1 MMTSIRRT
9 VGTNNR
15 GFNMGSS
22 MRAFAGTVVA
32 GLLFMVSQ
40 GVAAT
45 ELEEI
50 RAGSLSGDRVQVN
63 LRFSE
68 APPSDIRAFAID
80 SPPRIALDLPNVG
93 NALPR
98 RETDLNV
105 GPVLRASTVEAG
117 NRTRVVLNLT
127 QASEYQTRV
136 EGNNLI
142 LTLGRGVSEADART
156 QQVVDRAG
164 EPTTTTRSARPMEI
178 TGIDFRRGS
187 EGEGRVEVDLSRS
200 GAEINVREQAGRIEM
215 TFPRAM
221 VDESLERRLDVV
233 DFATPV
239 HTIDTVAERN
249 RVRMEIEARGE
260 YEIISYQSDRQFV
273 LEVAPITEAEREAR
287 AREEQEYAGERL
299 SLNFQDIEVRSV
311 LQLLADFTDLNIV
324 VSDTV
329 GGNITLRLNNVPWD
343 QALDVILRARGLD
356 KRMDGN
362 VLYVAPSEEIAARE
376 RLEMESERDRQ
387 ELEPLRTEFVQINF
401 AQAEQIASLIRT
413 DEGGQF
419 LSERGSITID
429 SRTNTLLIQDTQ
441 SRIEDVRRLVSTLDV
456 PVQQV
461 LIETRIVIAQDNF
474 ARELGARFG
483 ISGTRGDGRRTRA
496 GVGGSLAGADVARDS
511 ATGNL
516 AQRLSADGYQAYNYD
531 DDFGMGNRLN
541 NSLPPGRTQ
550 AGGIGVSI
558 LRSGVLLDLEL
569 SALQVEGRGEIIS
582 SPRVVTTNG
591 QTAYIKDGEEIP
603 YQEATSSGATS
614 TQFVEAVLATEV
626 TPQITPNGNVIL
638 DIKVN
643 KDEANFGRAVQ
654 GVPAINK
661 REVETQVF
669 VGNGETVVLGGVYE
683 ITSEE
688 GLEKVPF
695 FGDIP
700 FLGNLFRNRSTSNT
714 KAELLIFVT
723 PRVLD

>member
-1 MMTSIRRT
+1 
-9 VGTNNR
+9 
-15 GFNMGSS
+15 MGSS

-68 APPSDIRAFAID
+68 TPPSDIRAFAID

-164 EPTTTTRSARPMEI
+164 EPAATTRSARPMEI

-239 HTIDTVAERN
+239 HTIDTIAERN

-273 LEVAPITEAEREAR
+273 LEVAPISEAERQAR
-287 AREEQEYAGERL
+287 AREEEEYAGERL

-343 QALDVILRARGLD
+343 QALDIILRARGLD

-376 RLEMESERDRQ
+376 RLEMEAERDRQ

-401 AQAEQIASLIRT
+401 AQAEQIASLIR
-413 DEGGQF
+413 GGDGGEF

-429 SRTNTLLIQDTQ
+429 TRTNTLLVQDTQ

-461 LIETRIVIAQDNF
+461 LIETRIVIAEDTFN
-474 ARELGARFG
+474 RELGARFG
-483 ISGTRGDGRRTRA
+483 ISATRGSDRRTSA
-496 GVGGSLAGADVARDS
+496 GLSGSLEGSDS
-511 ATGNL
+511 ALGTSPGDMGGL
-516 AQRLSADGYQAYNYD
+516 AIGD
-531 DDFGMGNRLN
+531 RLN
-541 NSLPPGRTQ
+541 SSLPAGGNAGQ
-550 AGGIGVSI
+550 AGLSI

-582 SPRVVTTNG
+582 SPRVITANG
-591 QTAYIKDGEEIP
+591 QTATIKQGEEIP
-603 YQEATSSGATS
+603 FQEATASGATS
-614 TQFVEAVLATEV
+614 TQFIEAVLSTEV

-638 DIKVN
+638 DIKVT
-643 KDEANFGRAVQ
+643 KDEPSQRVIL
-654 GVPAINK
+654 GVPGINK

-683 ITSEE
+683 IDSRTN
-688 GLEKVPF
+688 LEKVPF

-700 FLGNLFRNRSTSNT
+700 FLGNLFRNRSTENT

>member
-1 MMTSIRRT
+1 MMTSIRRK
-9 VGTNNR
+9 VGTTNR

-68 APPSDIRAFAID
+68 TPPSDIRAFAID

-164 EPTTTTRSARPMEI
+164 EPAATTRSARPMEI

-273 LEVAPITEAEREAR
+273 LEVAPISEAERQAR
-287 AREEQEYAGERL
+287 AREEEEYAGERL

-343 QALDVILRARGLD
+343 QALDIILRARGLD

-376 RLEMESERDRQ
+376 RLEMEAERDRQ

-401 AQAEQIASLIRT
+401 AQAEQIASLIR
-413 DEGGQF
+413 GGDGGEF

-429 SRTNTLLIQDTQ
+429 TRTNTLLVQDTQ

-461 LIETRIVIAQDNF
+461 LIETRIVIAEDTFN
-474 ARELGARFG
+474 RELGARFG
-483 ISGTRGDGRRTRA
+483 ISATRGSDRRTSA
-496 GVGGSLAGADVARDS
+496 GLSGSLEGSDS
-511 ATGNL
+511 ALGTSPGDMGGL
-516 AQRLSADGYQAYNYD
+516 AIGD
-531 DDFGMGNRLN
+531 RLN
-541 NSLPPGRTQ
+541 SSLPAGGNAGQ
-550 AGGIGVSI
+550 AGLSI

-582 SPRVVTTNG
+582 SPRVITANG
-591 QTAYIKDGEEIP
+591 QTATIKQGEEIP
-603 YQEATSSGATS
+603 FQEATASGATS
-614 TQFVEAVLATEV
+614 TQFIEAVLSTEV

-638 DIKVN
+638 DIKVT
-643 KDEANFGRAVQ
+643 KDEPSQRVIL
-654 GVPAINK
+654 GVPGINK

-683 ITSEE
+683 IDSRTN
-688 GLEKVPF
+688 LEKVPF

-700 FLGNLFRNRSTSNT
+700 FLGNLFRNRSTENT

>member
-1 MMTSIRRT
+1 MMTSIRRK
-9 VGTNNR
+9 VGITNR

-93 NALPR
+93 NSLPQ

-105 GPVLRASTVEAG
+105 GPILRASSVEAG

-164 EPTTTTRSARPMEI
+164 EPTPVTRSARPVEI

-221 VDESLERRLDVV
+221 IDEALERRLDVV

-239 HTIDTVAERN
+239 HMIDTVAERD
-249 RVRMEIEARGE
+249 RVRMEVEARGE
-260 YEIISYQSDRQFV
+260 YEILSYQSDRQFV
-273 LEVAPITEAEREAR
+273 LEVAPISEAERQAR
-287 AREEQEYAGERL
+287 AREEEEFEGERL

-343 QALDVILRARGLD
+343 QALDIILRARGLD

-376 RLEMESERDRQ
+376 RMEMEAARDRQ

-401 AQAEQIASLIRT
+401 AQAEQIASLIRS
-413 DEGGQF
+413 DEGAQF
-419 LSERGSITID
+419 LSERGNVTID
-429 SRTNTLLIQDTQ
+429 SRTNTLLVQDTQ

-461 LIETRIVIAQDNF
+461 LIETRIVIARDSFN
-474 ARELGARFG
+474 RELGARFG
-483 ISGTRGDGRRTRA
+483 VSGSRGEGRRTQLGA
-496 GVGGSLAGADVARDS
+496 GGSLDGASAARGTSSGSRGAGEL
-511 ATGNL
+511 ATGVEL
-516 AQRLSADGYQAYNYD
+516 
-531 DDFGMGNRLN
+531 GNRLN
-541 NSLPPGRTQ
+541 SSLPAGNDAGR
-550 AGGIGVSI
+550 AGISI

-569 SALQVEGRGEIIS
+569 SALEVEGRGEIIS
-582 SPRVVTTNG
+582 SPRVITANG
-591 QTAYIKDGEEIP
+591 QTAYIKDGQEIP
-603 YQEATSSGATS
+603 YQEATASGATS
-614 TQFVEAVLATEV
+614 TQFIEALLATEV

-638 DIKVN
+638 DIRVN
-643 KDEANFGRAVQ
+643 KDEPDFAQAVL
-654 GVPAINK
+654 GVPTINK

-669 VGNGETVVLGGVYE
+669 VGDGETVVLGGVYE
-683 ITSEE
+683 IESSES
-688 GLEKVPF
+688 LEKVPF

-700 FLGNLFRNRSTSNT
+700 FLGNLFRNRATENA

>member
-1 MMTSIRRT
+1 MMTSIRRK
-9 VGTNNR
+9 VGTTNR

-68 APPSDIRAFAID
+68 TPPSDIRAFAID

-117 NRTRVVLNLT
+117 NRTRVVFNLT

-142 LTLGRGVSEADART
+142 LTLGRGVSEADARAE
-156 QQVVDRAG
+156 QVVERAG
-164 EPTTTTRSARPMEI
+164 DPAQPVTRSARPMEI

-273 LEVAPITEAEREAR
+273 LEVAPISEAERQAR
-287 AREEQEYAGERL
+287 AREEEEFAGERL

-343 QALDVILRARGLD
+343 QALDVILQARGLD

-376 RLEMESERDRQ
+376 RMEMETQRDRQ

-401 AQAEQIASLIRT
+401 AQAEQIASLIRS

-429 SRTNTLLIQDTQ
+429 TRTNTLLVQDTQ

-461 LIETRIVIAQDNF
+461 LIETRIVIADDSFQRD
-474 ARELGARFG
+474 LGARFG
-483 ISGTRGDGRRTRA
+483 ISAGRDRGRTSLGLSGTADASSEITQNLSGGTPGVPSLGD
-496 GVGGSLAGADVARDS
+496 
-511 ATGNL
+511 
-516 AQRLSADGYQAYNYD
+516 
-531 DDFGMGNRLN
+531 RLN
-541 NSLPPGRTQ
+541 SSLPAQADATPGSV
-550 AGGIGVSI
+550 GLSI
-558 LRSGVLLDLEL
+558 LRPNVLLDLEL

-582 SPRVVTTNG
+582 SPRVITANG
-591 QTAYIKDGEEIP
+591 QTATIKQGEEIP
-603 YQEATSSGATS
+603 FQEATASGATS
-614 TQFVEAVLATEV
+614 TQFIEAVLSTEV

-638 DIKVN
+638 DIKVT
-643 KDEANFGRAVQ
+643 KDEPSQRVVL
-654 GVPAINK
+654 GVPGINK

-683 ITSEE
+683 IDSRTQ
-688 GLEKVPF
+688 LEKVPF

-700 FLGNLFRNRSTSNT
+700 FLGNLFKNRSTENT

-723 PRVLD
+723 PRVID

>member
-1 MMTSIRRT
+1 MMTSIRRK
-9 VGTNNR
+9 VGTTNR

-68 APPSDIRAFAID
+68 TPPSDIRAFAID

-164 EPTTTTRSARPMEI
+164 EPAATTRSARPMEI

-239 HTIDTVAERN
+239 HTIDTIAERN

-273 LEVAPITEAEREAR
+273 LEVAPISEAERQAR
-287 AREEQEYAGERL
+287 AREEEEYAGERL

-343 QALDVILRARGLD
+343 QALDIILRARGLD

-376 RLEMESERDRQ
+376 RLEMEAERDRQ

-401 AQAEQIASLIRT
+401 AQAEQIASLIR
-413 DEGGQF
+413 GGDGGEF

-429 SRTNTLLIQDTQ
+429 TRTNTLLVQDTQ

-461 LIETRIVIAQDNF
+461 LIETRIVIAEDTFN
-474 ARELGARFG
+474 RELGARFG
-483 ISGTRGDGRRTRA
+483 ISGTRGDRRTR
-496 GVGGSLAGADVARDS
+496 VGGAGSIEGADAARD
-511 ATGNL
+511 AT
-516 AQRLSADGYQAYNYD
+516 
-531 DDFGMGNRLN
+531 
-541 NSLPPGRTQ
+541 T
-550 AGGIGVSI
+550 GGIGGIAIGDRLNSSLPAGGNAGQAGLSI

-582 SPRVVTTNG
+582 SPRVITANG
-591 QTAYIKDGEEIP
+591 QTATIKQGEEIP
-603 YQEATSSGATS
+603 FQEATASGATS
-614 TQFVEAVLATEV
+614 TQFIEAVLSTEV

-638 DIKVN
+638 DIKVT
-643 KDEANFGRAVQ
+643 KDEPSQRVIL
-654 GVPAINK
+654 GVPGINK

-683 ITSEE
+683 IDSRTN
-688 GLEKVPF
+688 LEKVPF

-700 FLGNLFRNRSTSNT
+700 FLGNLFRNRSTENT

>member
-1 MMTSIRRT
+1 MMTSIRRK
-9 VGTNNR
+9 VGITNR

-22 MRAFAGTVVA
+22 MRTFAGTVVA

-93 NALPR
+93 NALPQ

-105 GPVLRASTVEAG
+105 GPILRASSVEAG

-164 EPTTTTRSARPMEI
+164 EPTPVTRSARPVEI

-221 VDESLERRLDVV
+221 IDEALERRLDVV

-239 HTIDTVAERN
+239 HMIDTVAERD
-249 RVRMEIEARGE
+249 RVRMEVEARGE
-260 YEIISYQSDRQFV
+260 YEILSYQSDRQFV
-273 LEVAPITEAEREAR
+273 LEVAPISEAERQAR
-287 AREEQEYAGERL
+287 AREEEEFEGERL

-343 QALDVILRARGLD
+343 QALDIILQARGLD

-376 RLEMESERDRQ
+376 RMEMEAERDRQ

-401 AQAEQIASLIRT
+401 AQAEQIASLIRS
-413 DEGGQF
+413 DEGAQF
-419 LSERGSITID
+419 LSERGNVTID
-429 SRTNTLLIQDTQ
+429 SRTNTLLVQDTQ

-461 LIETRIVIAQDNF
+461 LIETRIVIARDSFN
-474 ARELGARFG
+474 RELGARFG
-483 ISGTRGDGRRTRA
+483 VSGSRGEGRRTQLGA
-496 GVGGSLAGADVARDS
+496 GGSLDGASAARGTSSGSRGAGEL
-511 ATGNL
+511 ATGVEL
-516 AQRLSADGYQAYNYD
+516 
-531 DDFGMGNRLN
+531 GNRLN
-541 NSLPPGRTQ
+541 SSLPAGNDAGR
-550 AGGIGVSI
+550 AGISI

-569 SALQVEGRGEIIS
+569 SALEVEGRGEIIS
-582 SPRVVTTNG
+582 SPRVITANG
-591 QTAYIKDGEEIP
+591 QTAYIKDGQEIP
-603 YQEATSSGATS
+603 YQEATASGATS
-614 TQFVEAVLATEV
+614 TQFIEALLATEV

-638 DIKVN
+638 DIRVN
-643 KDEANFGRAVQ
+643 KDEPDFAQAVL
-654 GVPAINK
+654 GVPTINK

-669 VGNGETVVLGGVYE
+669 VGDGETVVLGGVYE
-683 ITSEE
+683 IESSES
-688 GLEKVPF
+688 LEKVPF

-700 FLGNLFRNRSTSNT
+700 FLGNLFRNRATENA

>member
-1 MMTSIRRT
+1 MMTSIRRR
-9 VGTNNR
+9 VGTTNR

-32 GLLFMVSQ
+32 GLLFLVSQ

-68 APPSDIRAFAID
+68 APPSDVRAFAID
-80 SPPRIALDLPNVG
+80 SPPRIALDLPDVG
-93 NALPR
+93 NALPS

-105 GPVLRASTVEAG
+105 GPLLRASSVEAG
-117 NRTRVVLNLT
+117 DRTRVVLNLT

-156 QQVVDRAG
+156 EQVVEREG
-164 EPTTTTRSARPMEI
+164 EPTATTRSARPVEI

-200 GAEINVREQAGRIEM
+200 GAEIDVREQAGRIEM

-221 VDESLERRLDVV
+221 IDDDLERRLDVV

-239 HTIDTVAERN
+239 HTIDTVSERD
-249 RVRMEIEARGE
+249 RVRMEVEARGE
-260 YEIISYQSDRQFV
+260 YEVISYQSDRQFV
-273 LEVAPITEAEREAR
+273 LEVAPISEAERQAR
-287 AREEQEYAGERL
+287 AREEQEFEGERL

-343 QALDVILRARGLD
+343 QALDVILQTRGLD

-376 RLEMESERDRQ
+376 RMEMEAERDRQ

-401 AQAEQIASLIRT
+401 AQADQIASMLES

-419 LSERGSITID
+419 LSERGSVTID
-429 SRTNTLLIQDTQ
+429 TRTNTLLVQDTQ

-461 LIETRIVIAQDNF
+461 LIETRIVVAEDTFN
-474 ARELGARFG
+474 RELGARFG
-483 ISGTRGDGRRTRA
+483 ISGGRTRGNTQL
-496 GVGGSLAGADVARDS
+496 GGGGTIEGADSSRGG
-511 ATGNL
+511 GNIG
-516 AQRLSADGYQAYNYD
+516 DVDIGD
-531 DDFGMGNRLN
+531 RLN
-541 NSLPPGRTQ
+541 SSLPASGD
-550 AGGIGVSI
+550 AGSAGLSI

-569 SALQVEGRGEIIS
+569 
-582 SPRVVTTNG
+582 
-591 QTAYIKDGEEIP
+591 
-603 YQEATSSGATS
+603 
-614 TQFVEAVLATEV
+614 
-626 TPQITPNGNVIL
+626 
-638 DIKVN
+638 
-643 KDEANFGRAVQ
+643 
-654 GVPAINK
+654 
-661 REVETQVF
+661 
-669 VGNGETVVLGGVYE
+669 
-683 ITSEE
+683 
-688 GLEKVPF
+688 
-695 FGDIP
+695 
-700 FLGNLFRNRSTSNT
+700 
-714 KAELLIFVT
+714 
-723 PRVLD
+723 

>member
-1 MMTSIRRT
+1 MITSIRRKI
-9 VGTNNR
+9 GTTNR

-40 GVAAT
+40 GVGAT

-63 LRFSE
+63 LRFSD
-68 APPSDIRAFAID
+68 APPADVRAFAID
-80 SPPRIALDLPNVG
+80 SPPRIALDLPEVG
-93 NALPR
+93 NALPQ

-105 GPVLRASTVEAG
+105 GPILRASTVEAG
-117 NRTRVVLNLT
+117 NRTRVVLSLT
-127 QASEYQTRV
+127 QASEYTTRV

-142 LTLGRGVSEADART
+142 LTLGRGVSEADA
-156 QQVVDRAG
+156 QVDQVVERVGAT
-164 EPTTTTRSARPMEI
+164 PATTRSARPMEI
-178 TGIDFRRGS
+178 TGIDFRRGE

-221 VDESLERRLDVV
+221 IDEQLERRLDVV

-239 HTIDTVAERN
+239 HTIDTVAERD
-249 RVRMEIEARGE
+249 RVRMEVEARGE
-260 YEIISYQSDRQFV
+260 YEILSYQSDRQFV
-273 LEVAPITEAEREAR
+273 LEVAPISEAERRAR
-287 AREEQEYAGERL
+287 AQEEEEYQGERL

-343 QALDVILRARGLD
+343 QALDIILQARGLD
-356 KRMDGN
+356 KRMQGN
-362 VLYVAPSEEIAARE
+362 VLYVAPSQEIAARE
-376 RLEMESERDRQ
+376 RQEMEAQRDRQ

-401 AQAEQIASLIRT
+401 AQAEQIASLIR
-413 DEGGQF
+413 GGDGGEF

-461 LIETRIVIAQDNF
+461 LIETRIVIAEDTFN
-474 ARELGARFG
+474 RELGARFG
-483 ISGTRGDGRRTRA
+483 ISATRGDRRTRA
-496 GVGGSLAGADVARDS
+496 GASGSLEGADGARAS
-511 ATGNL
+511 STGALGGL
-516 AQRLSADGYQAYNYD
+516 AIGD
-531 DDFGMGNRLN
+531 RLN
-541 NSLPPGRTQ
+541 SSLPAGGNAGQ
-550 AGGIGVSI
+550 AGLSI

-582 SPRVVTTNG
+582 SPRVITANG
-591 QTAYIKDGEEIP
+591 QTATIKQGEEIP
-603 YQEATSSGATS
+603 FQEATASGATS
-614 TQFVEAVLATEV
+614 TQFIEAVLSTEV

-638 DIKVN
+638 DIKVT
-643 KDEANFGRAVQ
+643 KDEPSQRVVL
-654 GVPAINK
+654 GVPGINK

-683 ITSEE
+683 IDSRTN
-688 GLEKVPF
+688 LEKVPF

-700 FLGNLFRNRSTSNT
+700 FLGNLFRNRSTENT

>member
-1 MMTSIRRT
+1 MMTSIRRK
-9 VGTNNR
+9 VGTTNR

-22 MRAFAGTVVA
+22 MRAFAGTVIA

-68 APPSDIRAFAID
+68 TPPSDIRAFAID

-142 LTLGRGVSEADART
+142 LTLGHGVSEADART

-164 EPTTTTRSARPMEI
+164 EPAATTRSARPMEI

-221 VDESLERRLDVV
+221 VDEALERRLDVV

-239 HTIDTVAERN
+239 HTIDTIAERN

-273 LEVAPITEAEREAR
+273 LEVAPISEAERQAR
-287 AREEQEYAGERL
+287 AREEEEYAGERL

-343 QALDVILRARGLD
+343 QALDIILRARGLD

-376 RLEMESERDRQ
+376 RLEMEAERDRQ

-401 AQAEQIASLIRT
+401 AQAEQIASLIR
-413 DEGGQF
+413 GGDGGEF

-429 SRTNTLLIQDTQ
+429 TRTNTLLVQDTQ

-461 LIETRIVIAQDNF
+461 LIETRIVIAEDTFN
-474 ARELGARFG
+474 RELGARFG
-483 ISGTRGDGRRTRA
+483 ISATRGSDRRTSA
-496 GVGGSLAGADVARDS
+496 GLSGSLEGSDS
-511 ATGNL
+511 ALGTSPGDMGGL
-516 AQRLSADGYQAYNYD
+516 AIGD
-531 DDFGMGNRLN
+531 RLN
-541 NSLPPGRTQ
+541 SSLPAGGNAGQ
-550 AGGIGVSI
+550 AGLSI

-582 SPRVVTTNG
+582 SPRVITANG
-591 QTAYIKDGEEIP
+591 QTATIKQGEEIP
-603 YQEATSSGATS
+603 FQEATASGATS
-614 TQFVEAVLATEV
+614 TQFIEAVLSTEV

-638 DIKVN
+638 DIKVT
-643 KDEANFGRAVQ
+643 KDEPSQRVIL
-654 GVPAINK
+654 GVPGINK

-683 ITSEE
+683 IDSRTN
-688 GLEKVPF
+688 LEKVPF

-700 FLGNLFRNRSTSNT
+700 FLGNLFRNRSTENT

>member
-1 MMTSIRRT
+1 MMTSIRRK
-9 VGTNNR
+9 VGITNR

-105 GPVLRASTVEAG
+105 GPVLRASSVEAG

-156 QQVVDRAG
+156 QQIVDRAG
-164 EPTTTTRSARPMEI
+164 EPTTTTRSARPVEI
-178 TGIDFRRGS
+178 TGIDFRRGA

-221 VDESLERRLDVV
+221 IDESLERRLDVV

-239 HTIDTVAERN
+239 HIIDTVAERD
-249 RVRMEIEARGE
+249 RVRMEVEARGE
-260 YEIISYQSDRQFV
+260 YELLSYQSDRQFV
-273 LEVAPITEAEREAR
+273 LEVAPISEAERQAR
-287 AREEQEYAGERL
+287 AREEQEFEGERL

-343 QALDVILRARGLD
+343 QALDIILRARGLD

-362 VLYVAPSEEIAARE
+362 VLYVAPSQEIAARE
-376 RLEMESERDRQ
+376 RMEMEAERDRQ

-401 AQAEQIASLIRT
+401 AQAEQIASLIR
-413 DEGGQF
+413 GGDGGEF

-429 SRTNTLLIQDTQ
+429 TRTNTLLVQDTQ

-461 LIETRIVIAQDNF
+461 LIETRIVIAEDTFN
-474 ARELGARFG
+474 RELGARFG
-483 ISGTRGDGRRTRA
+483 ISGGRTRGNTQL
-496 GVGGSLAGADVARDS
+496 GGGGTIEGADSARGGGNIGGVAIGD
-511 ATGNL
+511 
-516 AQRLSADGYQAYNYD
+516 
-531 DDFGMGNRLN
+531 RLN
-541 NSLPPGRTQ
+541 SSLP
-550 AGGIGVSI
+550 AGGNAGSAGLSI

-582 SPRVVTTNG
+582 SPRVITANG
-591 QTAYIKDGEEIP
+591 QTATIKQGEEIP
-603 YQEATSSGATS
+603 YQEATASGATS
-614 TQFVEAVLATEV
+614 TQFIEAVLSTEV

-638 DIKVN
+638 DINVK
-643 KDEANFGRAVQ
+643 KDEPSQRVIL
-654 GVPAINK
+654 GVPGINK

-683 ITSEE
+683 IDSRTN
-688 GLEKVPF
+688 LEKVPF

-700 FLGNLFRNRSTSNT
+700 FLGNLFRNNSTENT

>member
-1 MMTSIRRT
+1 MMKRMGRKT
-9 VGTNNR
+9 GNNYR
-15 GFNMGSS
+15 GLHMGSS
-22 MRAFAGTVVA
+22 MRALAGTVMA
-32 GLLFMVSQ
+32 ALLFMVSQ

-50 RAGSLSGDRVQVN
+50 RAASISGDRVQVN
-63 LRFSE
+63 LRFSGT
-68 APPSDIRAFAID
+68 PPEDVRAFAID
-80 SPPRIALDLPNVG
+80 SPPRIALDLPDAG
-93 NALPR
+93 NALR
-98 RETDLNV
+98 SRETDLNV
-105 GPVLRASTVEAG
+105 GPLLTATAVESG
-117 NRTRVVLNLT
+117 DRTRVVLNLT
-127 QASEYQTRV
+127 QPSEYQTRV

-142 LTLGRGVSEADART
+142 LTLGRGVSEADSDV

-164 EPTTTTRSARPMEI
+164 EPSERATRSARPVEI

-187 EGEGRVEVDLSRS
+187 EGEGRVEIDLSRS
-200 GAEINVREQAGRIEM
+200 GAEVNVREQAGKVEL
-215 TFPRAM
+215 TFPRAR
-221 VDESLERRLDVV
+221 VDESLERRLDVL

-239 HTIDTVAERN
+239 RTIDTVAERE
-249 RVRMEIEARGE
+249 RVRMEVDAHGE
-260 YEIISYQSDRQFV
+260 YEVLSYQSDRRFV

-287 AREEQEYAGERL
+287 RREEEQFEGERL

-343 QALDVILRARGLD
+343 QALDIILRSRGLD

-376 RLEMESERDRQ
+376 RLEMEAARDRQ

-401 AQAEQIASLIRT
+401 AQAEQIASLIRG
-413 DEGGQF
+413 DETGQF
-419 LSERGSITID
+419 LSDRGSITID
-429 SRTNTLLIQDTQ
+429 SRTNTLLVQDTQ
-441 SRIEDVRRLVSTLDV
+441 SRIEDVRRLVQTLDV

-461 LIETRIVIAQDNF
+461 LIETRIVIAEDTFN
-474 ARELGARFG
+474 RELGARFG
-483 ISGTRGDGRRTRA
+483 ISGTRGDRRTRVGGAGSIEGADAARDASTA
-496 GVGGSLAGADVARDS
+496 GVGGIAIGD
-511 ATGNL
+511 
-516 AQRLSADGYQAYNYD
+516 
-531 DDFGMGNRLN
+531 RLN
-541 NSLPPGRTQ
+541 SSLPASGDAGR
-550 AGGIGVSI
+550 AGISL

-582 SPRVVTTNG
+582 SPRVITANG
-591 QTAYIKDGEEIP
+591 QTASIKQGEEIP
-603 YQEATSSGATS
+603 FQEATASGATS
-614 TQFVEAVLATEV
+614 TQFIEAVLSTEV

-638 DIKVN
+638 DIRVT
-643 KDEANFGRAVQ
+643 KDEPSQREVL
-654 GVPAINK
+654 GVPGINK
-661 REVETQVF
+661 REVNTQVF

-683 ITSEE
+683 IDSRTN
-688 GLEKVPF
+688 LEKVPF

-700 FLGNLFRNRSTSNT
+700 FLGNLFRNRSTENT